1 MEHRSIQ
8 RNTSVKSTWPEP
20 LQILQPPPAS
30 VTSASLIGQSEIG
43 ASVTGNV
50 VLAVAV
56 HPAHTAHSLLFRF
69 PSLSNLNV
77 GNVSPFQVSIRSKI
91 PGEFR
96 SSYLVLLTAL
106 TGEEAEVVIV
116 ICQSSRNIAI
126 SYPFTLTGK
135 EDCFDIR
142 SLPLAE
148 KDWYMAADSTL
159 EIMTDNRLF
168 GPNFGLHSCIQ
179 RAERDSD
186 SP

>member
-1 MEHRSIQ
+1 M
-8 RNTSVKSTWPEP
+8 
-20 LQILQPPPAS
+20 
-30 VTSASLIGQSEIG
+30 
-43 ASVTGNV
+43 
-50 VLAVAV
+50 
-56 HPAHTAHSLLFRF
+56 
-69 PSLSNLNV
+69 
-77 GNVSPFQVSIRSKI
+77 
-91 PGEFR
+91 
-96 SSYLVLLTAL
+96 
-106 TGEEAEVVIV
+106 IV

-159 EIMTDNRLF
+159 EIMTYNRL
-168 GPNFGLHSCIQ
+168 FGLHSCIQ